1 MRLRRFGNVSRYG
14 GDHVVCRYRPPN
26 SLQLELTDRSTLTE
40 GQDFGVFADQTWRLG
55 DLGAKHALL
64 LAGIGWGNMPAAMV
78 RADLQSGRL
87 VRLDLPDWR
96 GGTFTMHLLHA
107 AGAPPGPAGRSLM
120 QRFIDGAGRA
130 DG

>member
-1 MRLRRFGNVSRYG
+1 
-14 GDHVVCRYRPPN
+14 
-26 SLQLELTDRSTLTE
+26 
-40 GQDFGVFADQTWRLG
+40 
-55 DLGAKHALL
+55 
-64 LAGIGWGNMPAAMV
+64 MV

-107 AGAPPGPAGRSLM
+107 AGAPPGPAGRWLM